1 MSGKTFV
8 VGLAAS
14 IASVAAGSH
23 VASAQVSIPALIVNT
38 ETSVMSRP
46 AARSEVVEVV
56 PPETVL
62 EVIGHEG
69 DWDWVV
75 LPPDVNGTRHSGW
88 IQTRGLTPEKKLQLK
103 QEREAA
109 QKLKE
114 EQAQQKQEE
123 AQRLKDERAQQKLED
138 AQRSKEDAQR
148 QKEEQVRL
156 KQEQV
161 EKQKQDEAQKQAAK
175 EEEQRMAKAKR
186 ELEKAKRD
194 YEKVAS
200 RNTPSQASAETDDP
214 VK

>member
-1 MSGKTFV
+1 MSGKKLV

-14 IASVAAGSH
+14 IASVAVNSH
-23 VASAQVSIPALIVNT
+23 IASAQVSTPALIVNA

-46 AARSEVVEVV
+46 AAKSDVVEVV
-56 PPETVL
+56 PPETIL

-69 DWDWVV
+69 DWDWVI

-88 IQTRGLTPEKKLQLK
+88 IQTRGLTPEKKLQMK

-109 QKLKE
+109 QKAKE
-114 EQAQQKQEE
+114 EQAQLKQEE
-123 AQRLKDERAQQKLED
+123 AQT
-138 AQRSKEDAQR
+138 
-148 QKEEQVRL
+148 QKEEQARL
-156 KQEQV
+156 KQDQID
-161 EKQKQDEAQKQAAK
+161 KQKQEEAQKQAAK

-186 ELEKAKRD
+186 ELEKARRE

-200 RNTPSQASAETDDP
+200 RSTPAQTSANTDESNP

>member
-1 MSGKTFV
+1 MSGKILV

-14 IASVAAGSH
+14 IASVAANSH
-23 VASAQVSIPALIVNT
+23 IASAQVSTPALIVNA

-46 AARSEVVEVV
+46 AARSDVVEVV

-69 DWDWVV
+69 DWDWVI

-88 IQTRGLTPEKKLQLK
+88 IQTRGLTPEKKLQMK

-109 QKLKE
+109 QKTKE
-114 EQAQQKQEE
+114 EQAQLKQEE
-123 AQRLKDERAQQKLED
+123 ALRLKEEAQK
-138 AQRSKEDAQR
+138 
-148 QKEEQVRL
+148 QKEEQARL

-161 EKQKQDEAQKQAAK
+161 EKQKQEEAQKQTAK
-175 EEEQRMAKAKR
+175 DEEQRMAKARR
-186 ELEKAKRD
+186 ELEKARRD
-194 YEKVAS
+194 YEKAAS
-200 RNTPSQASAETDDP
+200 RSTPAQTSANTDESNP

>member
-1 MSGKTFV
+1 MSGKKLV

-14 IASVAAGSH
+14 IASVAANSH
-23 VASAQVSIPALIVNT
+23 IASAQVSTPALIVNS

-46 AARSEVVEVV
+46 AARSDVVEVV

-69 DWDWVV
+69 DWDWVI

-88 IQTRGLTPEKKLQLK
+88 IQTRGLTPEKKLQMK

-109 QKLKE
+109 QKAKE
-114 EQAQQKQEE
+114 EQAQ
-123 AQRLKDERAQQKLED
+123 
-138 AQRSKEDAQR
+138 
-148 QKEEQVRL
+148 L

-161 EKQKQDEAQKQAAK
+161 EKQKQEEAQKQAAK
-175 EEEQRMAKAKR
+175 DEEQRMAKARR
-186 ELEKAKRD
+186 ELEKARRD
-194 YEKVAS
+194 YEKAAS
-200 RNTPSQASAETDDP
+200 RSTPAQTSANADESNP

>member
-14 IASVAAGSH
+14 IASVAAGSQ
-23 VASAQVSIPALIVNT
+23 VASAQVSTPALIVNA

-46 AARSEVVEVV
+46 AARSEVMEVV
-56 PPETVL
+56 PAETVL

-69 DWDWVV
+69 DWDWVI

-88 IQTRGLTPEKKLQLK
+88 IQTRGLTPEKKLQMK
-103 QEREAA
+103 QERESA

-123 AQRLKDERAQQKLED
+123 ALRVKDE
-138 AQRSKEDAQR
+138 AQR

-156 KQEQV
+156 KQEQA

-200 RNTPSQASAETDDP
+200 RSTPTQTSANADESHP